1 MLKRRIHT
9 IVVFLFL
16 SSGSFAQLTPIDS
29 LDVNINIDSLIADSI
44 RKEFILTHK
53 PLTAAELQKVV
64 LKSQDLHYGSFLKNY
79 MQQVDAF
86 ATFRSSVRVHVSK
99 REPFQNEWIFYVFL
113 LLLLFLA
120 WVNHS
125 NPLYLKNLFRV
136 YIHEGFVFRQTKDQM
151 EQSAFTSFLYNTLFV
166 FSGSTFLF
174 FGTGMHAAI
183 NGWERWAFL
192 GLCCLLILLIYIV
205 KFIFLMLLGW
215 LFEEKES
222 FGNYIFLV
230 YLNVKIIGLIMLF
243 ASLLMAFSSETDAL
257 RIFQW
262 VGFGLIFLT
271 AIRLFRGFALFSR
284 KMSLP
289 VYLFFILSLEL
300 IPNAV
305 LVKVFSNGYELLLTG
320 IF

>member
-1 MLKRRIHT
+1 MSKRGLHIF
-9 IVVFLFL
+9 IVLLLL
-16 SSGSFAQLTPIDS
+16 STEGFAQLSQVDSID
-29 LDVNINIDSLIADSI
+29 LNMNIDSLIADSI

-64 LKSQDLHYGSFLKNY
+64 LESHPLHYGNFLKHY
-79 MQQVDAF
+79 MQQVEVF
-86 ATFRSSVRVHVSK
+86 ATFQSSARVHVSR
-99 REPFQNEWIFYVFL
+99 REFAHDEWIFYVFI

-151 EQSAFTSFLYNTLFV
+151 EQSTFTSFLYNLLFV

-174 FGTGMHAAI
+174 FGTGMTI
-183 NGWERWAFL
+183 SFNGWERWAFL
-192 GLCCLLILLIYIV
+192 AACCLLILLIYVV
-205 KFIFLMLLGW
+205 KFIMLRLLGW

-243 ASLLMAFSSETDAL
+243 ASLLMAFSSATEAL
-257 RIFQW
+257 AIFQA
-262 VGFGLIFLT
+262 VGIGIIVLT

-284 KMSLP
+284 KASLP
-289 VYLFFILSLEL
+289 VYLFFVLSLEL
-300 IPNAV
+300 LPNAM
-305 LVKVFSNGYELLLTG
+305 LVKFFSNGYQLLLTG
-320 IF
+320 IS